1 MNEDVLLE
9 EVLALAEQDGYE
21 PAYDFLLAQRG
32 AWKDGEHPQIY
43 YFLAC
48 LAAGAGR
55 APAALEWLAEAVE
68 QKEYWYRPEVL
79 DDGDL
84 KPLFGDARFETLRKI
99 SEGRYEEARR
109 AGRMRFSWRGR
120 AAGTLVLAVHGNGQN
135 AGIARRD
142 WAPLERAGAQVETVQ
157 SSVVDCTGRF
167 RWEYDGENYRQTADA
182 ARIVQDA
189 GYERQVWAGFSA
201 GCDMLLRTLLY
212 TGLSCNTL
220 ALQSPWTPLLEKDCA
235 AVCRALA
242 KKRRGAS
249 FLRYAGQ
256 RLHRNGA
263 DAVRC
268 AAQRGRA
275 RAPDAADGPAPPVP
289 AADGAGISAAG
300 NAPIGRRRTSYG

>member
-99 SEGRYEEARR
+99 SEGRYEKARR
-109 AGRMRFSWRGR
+109 AGRMQFSWRGR
-120 AAGTLVLAVHGNGQN
+120 AAGTLVMGA
-135 AGIARRD
+135 
-142 WAPLERAGAQVETVQ
+142 AGACGCAGGNSAVLGGGLHGAVSLGIRRRKLQ
-157 SSVVDCTGRF
+157 
-167 RWEYDGENYRQTADA
+167 ADS
-182 ARIVQDA
+182 
-189 GYERQVWAGFSA
+189 G
-201 GCDMLLRTLLY
+201 
-212 TGLSCNTL
+212 
-220 ALQSPWTPLLEKDCA
+220 
-235 AVCRALA
+235 
-242 KKRRGAS
+242 RGA
-249 FLRYAGQ
+249 YCAG
-256 RLHRNGA
+256 
-263 DAVRC
+263 
-268 AAQRGRA
+268 RGL
-275 RAPDAADGPAPPVP
+275 
-289 AADGAGISAAG
+289 
-300 NAPIGRRRTSYG
+300 

>member
-68 QKEYWYRPEVL
+68 QKEYWYRPEML

-212 TGLSCNTL
+212 TGLSCDTL

-242 KKRRGAS
+242 KKNVEVHLFCGTQDSDCIEMAQMLYGALHS
-249 FLRYAGQ
+249 AGGRVHLTLQTGLRHRFPPQMGREYL
-256 RLHRNGA
+256 RLVTR
-263 DAVRC
+263 
-268 AAQRGRA
+268 
-275 RAPDAADGPAPPVP
+275 P
-289 AADGAGISAAG
+289 
-300 NAPIGRRRTSYG
+300 

>member
-1 MNEDVLLE
+1 MRRC
-9 EVLALAEQDGYE
+9 A
-21 PAYDFLLAQRG
+21 
-32 AWKDGEHPQIY
+32 
-43 YFLAC
+43 
-48 LAAGAGR
+48 
-55 APAALEWLAEAVE
+55 
-68 QKEYWYRPEVL
+68 
-79 DDGDL
+79 
-84 KPLFGDARFETLRKI
+84 KI

-109 AGRMRFSWRGR
+109 AGRTQFSWRGR

-135 AGIARRD
+135 AGLARRD

-212 TGLSCNTL
+212 TGLSCDTL

-242 KKRRGAS
+242 KKNVEVHLFCGTQDSDCIEMAQMLYGALHS
-249 FLRYAGQ
+249 AGGRVHLTLQTGLRHQFPPQMGREYL
-256 RLHRNGA
+256 RLVTR
-263 DAVRC
+263 
-268 AAQRGRA
+268 
-275 RAPDAADGPAPPVP
+275 P
-289 AADGAGISAAG
+289 
-300 NAPIGRRRTSYG
+300 

>member
-109 AGRMRFSWRGR
+109 AGRTQFSWRGR

-135 AGIARRD
+135 AGLARRD

-201 GCDMLLRTLLY
+201 GCIPGFPATRWRCNPRGHRCLRR
-212 TGLSCNTL
+212 N
-220 ALQSPWTPLLEKDCA
+220 A
-235 AVCRALA
+235 
-242 KKRRGAS
+242 
-249 FLRYAGQ
+249 Q
-256 RLHRNGA
+256 RF
-263 DAVRC
+263 AVRW
-268 AAQRGRA
+268 RKK
-275 RAPDAADGPAPPVP
+275 
-289 AADGAGISAAG
+289 
-300 NAPIGRRRTSYG
+300 T

>member
-99 SEGRYEEARR
+99 SEGRYEKARR
-109 AGRMRFSWRGR
+109 AGRMQFSWRGR
-120 AAGTLVLAVHGNGQN
+120 AAGTLVMAVHGNGQN

-142 WAPLERAGAQVETVQ
+142 WAPLERAGAQGETVQ

-212 TGLSCNTL
+212 TGLSCDTL
-220 ALQSPWTPLLEKDCA
+220 ALQSPWTPLLEKECA

-242 KKRRGAS
+242 KKNVEVHLFCGTQDSDCIEMAQMLYGALHS
-249 FLRYAGQ
+249 AGGRVHLTLQTGLRHRFPPQMGREYL
-256 RLHRNGA
+256 RLVTR
-263 DAVRC
+263 
-268 AAQRGRA
+268 
-275 RAPDAADGPAPPVP
+275 P
-289 AADGAGISAAG
+289 
-300 NAPIGRRRTSYG
+300 

>member
-109 AGRMRFSWRGR
+109 AGRMRF
-120 AAGTLVLAVHGNGQN
+120 
-135 AGIARRD
+135 
-142 WAPLERAGAQVETVQ
+142 
-157 SSVVDCTGRF
+157 
-167 RWEYDGENYRQTADA
+167 
-182 ARIVQDA
+182 
-189 GYERQVWAGFSA
+189 
-201 GCDMLLRTLLY
+201 
-212 TGLSCNTL
+212 
-220 ALQSPWTPLLEKDCA
+220 
-235 AVCRALA
+235 
-242 KKRRGAS
+242 
-249 FLRYAGQ
+249 
-256 RLHRNGA
+256 
-263 DAVRC
+263 
-268 AAQRGRA
+268 
-275 RAPDAADGPAPPVP
+275 
-289 AADGAGISAAG
+289 
-300 NAPIGRRRTSYG
+300 